1 MTHTLHIG
9 ADEHGK
15 AFNFPAD
22 AVTQTFG
29 VLAMRGAGKSNAAR
43 RMAEQM
49 HAASLPFVA
58 VDPVGAWW
66 GLRSAGG
73 GKAGGIPI
81 PIFGGRHGDLPLERG
96 SGVLIADLIVE
107 KRLSCVLDLSDFD
120 SEAAK
125 KAFLL
130 DFAVRLYR
138 RNTAPLHLFLEEADD
153 YIPQKPMRDEA
164 HLLRA
169 WENIVRRGRQR
180 GLGITMIT
188 QRSACINKNVLTQ
201 VETLIAMRITS
212 PQDRK
217 AIAAWVEYHGQ
228 SEAILESLAGL
239 KDGEAWVWSPHW
251 LGKVTR
257 VQVARS
263 ETFDS
268 GATPRGAAHAV
279 PATLADID
287 LAGLRE
293 KMAAT
298 IDAAKA
304 NDPKELKRELAEAGR
319 KIAELEKHGAARPA
333 GRVEIKR
340 IEVPI
345 LKEGHLARL
354 ETALKR
360 LCEANLRCWDI
371 AAEVGRAVGR
381 LPEAQRIAAI
391 AAEPLAELTTGP
403 GVCVNESSFGFPK
416 GWVPKAVKAIRVG
429 IAETNGGARS
439 GGKGR
444 ILAALAQQPEG
455 LSADALGI
463 LTGLTVNA
471 GTFGTY
477 IGQLRSEALIAGGR
491 DGFMLT
497 PAGRSATAG
506 VAPLPT
512 GEALREWWRRKLGG
526 GGIGRMFEALW
537 GAYPC
542 SLSRAVLAERIELTG
557 NAGTFGTYLG
567 KLRKLRLVTGRD
579 ELRASEELFG

>member
-1 MTHTLHIG
+1 MTRGLHIG

-15 AFNFPAD
+15 AFTLPAD

-29 VLAMRGAGKSNAAR
+29 ILAVRGAGKSNTAR

-49 HAASLPFVA
+49 YAAEMPFVA

-66 GLRSAGG
+66 GLRSAQG
-73 GKAGGIPI
+73 GKSGGLSI
-81 PIFGGRHGDLPLERG
+81 PIFGGRHGDVPLERRAG
-96 SGVLIADLIVE
+96 NLIADLIVE
-107 KRLSCVLDLSDFD
+107 KRLSCVLDLSEFD

-125 KAFLL
+125 KGFLL

-180 GLGITMIT
+180 GLGITMIS

-228 SEAILESLAGL
+228 SEQILESLAEL
-239 KDGEAWVWSPHW
+239 RDGEAWFWSPHW
-251 LGKVTR
+251 LGKVAR
-257 VQVARS
+257 VQVDRA

-268 GATPRGAAHAV
+268 GATPGARAIGRE
-279 PATLADID
+279 PRPTTLADVD
-287 LAGLRE
+287 LEGLRG

-298 IDAAKA
+298 LETAKA
-304 NDPKELKRELAEAGR
+304 NDPAELRRQLAEAKRRIG
-319 KIAELEKHGAARPA
+319 ELERKGSRAE
-333 GRVEIKR
+333 GTRVEIKR
-340 IEVPI
+340 VEVPV
-345 LKEGHLARL
+345 LKDGHLARL
-354 ETALKR
+354 ETALKEVAR
-360 LCEANLRCWDI
+360 CNLRLLELSDEI
-371 AAEVGRAVGR
+371 KRNLGK
-381 LPEAQRIAAI
+381 LPEAQR
-391 AAEPLAELTTGP
+391 LAELAGQSLAAPRVLSLPAKTG
-403 GVCVNESSFGFPK
+403 GLVKQGAESNAQNP
-416 GWVPKAVKAIRVG
+416 R
-429 IAETNGGARS
+429 

-444 ILAALAQQPEG
+444 ILAALAQHPCG
-455 LSADALGI
+455 LTADALGI

-477 IGQLRSEALIAGGR
+477 VGQLRSEGLIAGDR
-491 DGFMLT
+491 SGFTLT
-497 PAGRSATAG
+497 TAGRTATATTP
-506 VAPLPT
+506 PLPT
-512 GEALREWWRRKLGG
+512 GDALRDWWRRKLGG
-526 GGIGRMFEALW
+526 GGIGRMFDVLCGAFPDPLTRDALAT
-537 GAYPC
+537 GAG
-542 SLSRAVLAERIELTG
+542 LTG

-567 KLRKLRLVTGRD
+567 KLRKLRLMTGNHS
-579 ELRASEELFG
+579 LKAGEELFG